1 MNNEHVKGA
10 VENGKGKIKEA
21 AGHIT
26 GDRKLEIEGK
36 VDQIKGAVHSAVAD
50 AKDSVKETFQ
60 RR

>member
-1 MNNEHVKGA
+1 VKGA
-10 VENGKGKIKEA
+10 VEKGEGKIKEA

-26 GDRKLEIEGK
+26 GDRKLENEGK
-36 VDQIKGAVHSAVAD
+36 VDEVKGAVHSAVGD